1 MGAEGLTV
9 KRTEVLANDLKRP
22 APHSYSLD
30 PLFVVMPVVIRCNI
44 KTLKS
49 RSWTKYQIQI
59 KQAPSSRHRIVITRS
74 AEQPTNV
81 AISVSYKTRSLFN
94 VVYLKGLRDVESYAF
109 KMLH

>member
-9 KRTEVLANDLKRP
+9 ERTELSANGLKRP
-22 APHSYSLD
+22 AAQSYSPD
-30 PLFVVMPVVIRCNI
+30 PHFIVMPGVIRCII

-49 RSWTKYQIQI
+49 RSWMKCQIQI

-74 AEQPTNV
+74 AEQPANV

-94 VVYLKGLRDVESYAF
+94 VVYVKAPRDAESYAF